1 MTRPFKSAQLPIRT
15 RRVVSRQAVELDKS
29 VSCPA
34 RHSTPL
40 EVCRTCENLD
50 AIVLDRDGLEC
61 RVCCRPPQSASG
73 SDDNA
78 FWPRFARRML
88 PPSARRIPVSTV
100 MTSSVTCVTCDLG
113 VEAVASLFLDEQ
125 IGALPVVDYERQPI
139 GILTKT
145 DLLRSR
151 LGDASFPQVAIT
163 DLMTP
168 VLATVREDD
177 SLSRA
182 ASLML
187 EHRIHHL
194 PVVDEQSGVV
204 GMVSTFDFARWI
216 ALSPTVP

>member
-1 MTRPFKSAQLPIRT
+1 MTRPSKSAQLPIRT
-15 RRVVSRQAVELDKS
+15 RRVVSRNVVEIDKT
-29 VSCPA
+29 VGCPS
-34 RHSTPL
+34 RRSTPL

-50 AIVLDRDGLEC
+50 AIVLDRDGVEC
-61 RVCCRPPQSASG
+61 RVCCRPPQPAPGSG
-73 SDDNA
+73 DNA
-78 FWPRFARRML
+78 FWPRFTRRML
-88 PPSARRIPVSTV
+88 PPGPRRIPVSTV
-100 MTSSVTCVTCDLG
+100 MTSGVTCVTCDLG
-113 VEAVASLFLDEQ
+113 VEAVAALFLDEK

-139 GILTKT
+139 GIVTKS

-151 LGDASFPQVAIT
+151 MADSHFPRIGIT